1 MLTFLPDRL
10 GRRRLRR
17 LLKAHGEKV
26 FEGNIPWDSDA
37 AYAAHAQIDRE
48 YERAWQ
54 MMLEHLD
61 EQALTIVDLRERLRV
76 AENRGPR

>member
-1 MLTFLPDRL
+1 MPTVLPDRL
-10 GRRRLRR
+10 GRRRLQR
-17 LLKAHGEKV
+17 LLNAHYEKV
-26 FEGNIPWDSDA
+26 FEGTIPWDSDA
-37 AYAAHAQIDRE
+37 ACAAHAQIDRE

-61 EQALTIVDLRERLRV
+61 EQALTIVDLRERLRS